1 MLISTEIGVNLGI
14 CTTVY
19 RAGWLLWFSR
29 KMSVLTPKK
38 WLSSYLC
45 RASALHGR
53 SSIYFLVQVG
63 SEWNWMEFLAD
74 HRTQEGWMQLG
85 WRCAEAPTTLCGAKR
100 KIDGQK
106 NPFSGAAAAV
116 TAKPRNDKL
125 CVWIH
130 WTFTIMRGIT
140 MSFSGFSVM

>member
-53 SSIYFLVQVG
+53 SIVYTSSSKWVQSG
-63 SEWNWMEFLAD
+63 TEWNFSRIIELRRDGCSLDGGALKRQPPFAVPNGKLTDKKIPFPVLLLLLRRSPEMINYACEYIGHL
-74 HRTQEGWMQLG
+74 QS
-85 WRCAEAPTTLCGAKR
+85 CAE
-100 KIDGQK
+100 
-106 NPFSGAAAAV
+106 
-116 TAKPRNDKL
+116 
-125 CVWIH
+125 
-130 WTFTIMRGIT
+130 
-140 MSFSGFSVM
+140 